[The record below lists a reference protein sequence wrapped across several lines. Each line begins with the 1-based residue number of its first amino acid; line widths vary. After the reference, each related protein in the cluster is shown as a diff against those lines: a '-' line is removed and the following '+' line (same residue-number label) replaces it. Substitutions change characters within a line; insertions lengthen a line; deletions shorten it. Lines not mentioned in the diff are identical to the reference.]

1 MKLLVN
7 FIAVSL
13 ITFLVINQVRA
24 APTIS
29 EAVKE
34 KEESTTVMEDE
45 EEASIIVTDSC
56 DLEILKCELSAED
69 CKEKNRLKRQT
80 ICASNPQCPFCTE
93 NDDEKLIV
101 EPEIVPTLNPPHD
114 DDKVEAEVIVPD
126 KENKSSIVISPHE
139 LKQSGKLIERNIV
152 IENDNETHYYRG
164 YVQPASNITT
174 VIRLT
179 NVIENKNIINM
190 PTTLNNTN
198 INNIHVYSNK
208 SSSEGGKFG
217 LGFTEDGPCC
227 WSIKPATC
235 KKTTVGLKCRHKRT
249 RQCGRQ
255 CNKKMINTNRG
266 QCIQTSQWPYMVCP
280 QPPMMPPQNPWNGM
294 PNYYPPPPQIDDE
307 FDDDD
312 DLPLFPEDE
321 ELERE
326 DSGWVIQQ
334 EKCKV
339 VSEDGLQVTNCTDR
353 NVEFE
358 NSFARNTMD
367 DSNIRQVRQTN
378 PQNPQFN
385 HQFYPQNFPNQMMMA
400 QPIFIQPIYLPA
412 QYFMPQSPVNYYS
425 PQLPLPPTS
434 DQYYDEPNYEKRD
447 TNPYRNSR
455 KHFKKIVTEHDD
467 EL

>member
-7 FIAVSL
+7 FLAASL
-13 ITFLVINQVRA
+13 ITWLVIIQTQA
-24 APTIS
+24 APTIPES
-29 EAVKE
+29 IKE
-34 KEESTTVMEDE
+34 KEESTTVKKDD
-45 EEASIIVTDSC
+45 EEASVIVTDSC
-56 DLEILKCELSAED
+56 DLEIFKEQSKCELSNEE
-69 CKEKNRLKRQT
+69 CKHKKELNRLKRQT
-80 ICASNPQCPFCTE
+80 ICASNPQCPFCIG
-93 NDDEKLIV
+93 NDGEKLIV
-101 EPEIVPTLNPPHD
+101 EPEIVPTLSPPHD
-114 DDKVEAEVIVPD
+114 KIEAEVIVPD
-126 KENKSSIVISPHE
+126 SENESSIVISPHE

-152 IENDNETHYYRG
+152 IENDKETHYYRG
-164 YVQPASNITT
+164 YVEPASNITT

-217 LGFTEDGPCC
+217 LGFNEDGPCC

-255 CNKKMINTNRG
+255 CNKKMINTNRA
-266 QCIQTSQWPYMVCP
+266 QCIQTPQWPYMICP
-280 QPPMMPPQNPWNGM
+280 QPPASMPQNPWNGM
-294 PNYYPPPPQIDDE
+294 QNFYPPPQFEDE

-312 DLPLFPEDE
+312 DLSLFPEDA

-339 VSEDGLQVTNCTDR
+339 VSEDGLQITNCTDR
-353 NVEFE
+353 NVEFD
-358 NSFARNTMD
+358 NSYARNTMD
-367 DSNIRQVRQTN
+367 NANIRQVRQARN
-378 PQNPQFN
+378 AQSPQFN
-385 HQFYPQNFPNQMMMA
+385 QQFPNQMMMA
-400 QPIFIQPIYLPA
+400 QPIFLQPIYLPA
-412 QYFMPQSPVNYYS
+412 PYFMPQSPVNYYS
-425 PQLPLPPTS
+425 PQIPLPPLS
-434 DQYYDEPNYEKRD
+434 NQFYDEPDYEQKD
-447 TNPYRNSR
+447 INPYKNSR